1 MLEQN
6 CSCKIIE
13 YDYSVYSL
21 GYCTEIR
28 KNTERVLILKQ
39 ILTLNKNSFSV
50 LVGFIGD
57 TTEYCEPA
65 LKMEP
70 AAEDNSDNLIPWS
83 GSDGSQEVCATESL
97 ADSYCDNDASD
108 AEYPLDPPPARK
120 SPEHYQPHDWETT
133 GDQQSL
139 PELSGSEED
148 ASYREEDDT
157 YRSGSR
163 ELTTESPGVQTPPT
177 SLSPHS
183 EYPDPEQPVGQRS
196 QPHSHSSSSSLGC
209 AADMTLALTLT
220 TDQPKR
226 ASNRQGPEILNMGVE
241 SSEEGG
247 SSEAPPASV
256 SFGILDEGAEQAEK
270 WNSESDT
277 DLYRP
282 ISNRARCTRKYPSP
296 TLTFYTAAQL
306 VL

>member
-1 MLEQN
+1 M
-6 CSCKIIE
+6 KT
-13 YDYSVYSL
+13 VSL
-21 GYCTEIR
+21 
-28 KNTERVLILKQ
+28 
-39 ILTLNKNSFSV
+39 S
-50 LVGFIGD
+50 LVGF
-57 TTEYCEPA
+57 TRTREYCEPA

-83 GSDGSQEVCATESL
+83 GSDGSQEICATESL
-97 ADSYCDNDASD
+97 ADSYYDDDASD

-120 SPEHYQPHDWETT
+120 SPEHYQPHDWETA
-133 GDQQSL
+133 GEHQSL

-157 YRSGSR
+157 YLSGSR
-163 ELTTESPGVQTPPT
+163 ELTTESPGVRTPPT
-177 SLSPHS
+177 S
-183 EYPDPEQPVGQRS
+183 DPEQLVGQRS
-196 QPHSHSSSSSLGC
+196 QPRSHSSSSSLGC

-220 TDQPKR
+220 TDQPQR
-226 ASNRQGPEILNMGVE
+226 ASNRQGPEILNVGVE

-296 TLTFYTAAQL
+296 TFTFYTAAQL
-306 VL
+306 EL